1 MFESKIDEF
10 KGSRGNIALH
20 VWPCHNP
27 RAIALIAH
35 GYGEHAGRYAHVAER
50 LVMNGAAVY
59 APDHLGHGR
68 SEGARALI
76 DRFDDMVDDLR
87 VVADRARADHPGL
100 PMVLIGHSMGGL
112 MAARY
117 AQLHGEELVGLV
129 LSGPAIGGNLALE
142 GLLDLEP
149 IPEIPIDPASL
160 SRDPKVGRDYTADP
174 LVWNGPFQRQTLEAL
189 IAGIADVAAGQRLT
203 TLPLLWIHG
212 DEDSLAPID
221 AARPAIERLRG
232 ESFESIIYEGA
243 RHEVFNETNRDE
255 VLDALISFVNR
266 VQPTG

>member
-1 MFESKIDEF
+1 MSESKIDEF

-20 VWPCHNP
+20 IWPCENP

-50 LVMNGAAVY
+50 LVVNGAAVY

-68 SEGARALI
+68 SEGGRALV
-76 DRFDDMVDDLR
+76 DRFDDMVEDLH
-87 VVADRARADHPGL
+87 VVADRARTDHPGL

-117 AQLHGEELVGLV
+117 AQLHNEELVGLV
-129 LSGPAIGGNLALE
+129 LSGPAIGGNMALE
-142 GLLDLEP
+142 GLLDLDP

-160 SRDPKVGRDYTADP
+160 SRDPNVGRDYAADP
-174 LVWNGPFQRQTLEAL
+174 LVWNGPFRRQTLEAL
-189 IAGIADVAAGQRLT
+189 IAAIADVAKGQRLT
-203 TLPLLWIHG
+203 TLPLLWMHG
-212 DEDSLAPID
+212 DEDTLAPID
-221 AARPAIERLRG
+221 AARPAIECLRG
-232 ESFESIIYEGA
+232 ERFESIIYEGA

-266 VQPTG
+266 VLPTG